1 MRHPHDSTSL
11 HTPQHRIEEC
21 FFIAIAAFLRGL
33 NALREQPVPSQGGQ
47 RGARWGTPG
56 NGVGNAVAHDGE
68 GCGEQGGA
76 ASGSRVGNPGE
87 WGGERG
93 GTRWGGLWGARWSSL
108 GEPGGEPWGAG
119 WGAQC
124 EGSRRPWDAW
134 SNPREPGGENG
145 GGTPSGSH
153 DATEQGISGGSD
165 GTSQPV
171 FATITCDKSKW
182 GAPVSR
188 RTPLSTAICVRRQ
201 SSSLRLSQRR
211 S

>member
-1 MRHPHDSTSL
+1 MHHTYDSTSH

-21 FFIAIAAFLRGL
+21 LFIAIAAFLRGL
-33 NALREQPVPSQGGQ
+33 DALREQPVPSRGGQ

-56 NGVGNAVAHDGE
+56 SGVGNAVAHDGE
-68 GCGEQGGA
+68 GCG
-76 ASGSRVGNPGE
+76 
-87 WGGERG
+87 
-93 GTRWGGLWGARWSSL
+93 GARWSSL

>member
-1 MRHPHDSTSL
+1 MDTFGASHLRQHLPPHTATSHRRVPL
-11 HTPQHRIEEC
+11 HCNRSIFTRFGC
-21 FFIAIAAFLRGL
+21 A
-33 NALREQPVPSQGGQ
+33 Q
-47 RGARWGTPG
+47 RTARPL
-56 NGVGNAVAHDGE
+56 
-68 GCGEQGGA
+68 
-76 ASGSRVGNPGE
+76 SGRTAGSKVGNPGE

-93 GTRWGGLWGARWSSL
+93 GTRWGGLWGGARWSSL
-108 GEPGGEPWGAG
+108 G
-119 WGAQC
+119 
-124 EGSRRPWDAW
+124 
-134 SNPREPGGENG
+134 EPGGENG